1 MISSGKKYYDIII
14 SRCQGETRRKGEGV
28 SRRLLGKKEKTGHF
42 LAEAVQWRQAASN
55 AGEFGAPAGPSGTG
69 DLNMVFISYS
79 WDSERHIERVSRL
92 VKLLRRSG
100 VQVVWDQ
107 DLALGNRLPS
117 FMEESLQ
124 TCDRVLFICTPAYK
138 LKADQ
143 RTGGGGSGGGNGVKY
158 ETNIITGDVFRNHND
173 MKYIPVL
180 LEGDWD
186 SALPVWAS
194 GKLGADLRQESM
206 REYEKLLDA
215 LGGREEAVFPPA
227 RREVPE
233 DEPEEEPE
241 PPEEPAGPEER
252 RALEQIYGELLELK
266 AWLVRLKYTGNGG
279 MRDPGGAED
288 EADGRTETLEALKET
303 YDFLL
308 QKEMIGVL
316 EIFLSRWQNFMYVY
330 VNFER
335 VAEAEPARLA
345 EWEKKGRL
353 AKLFSAKPDVRGA
366 MRSRYREV
374 KDACNSAL
382 TAVTRRLG

>member
-1 MISSGKKYYDIII
+1 M
-14 SRCQGETRRKGEGV
+14 
-28 SRRLLGKKEKTGHF
+28 GKKEKTGHF
-42 LAEAVQWRQAASN
+42 PAEAVQWRQAASN

-69 DLNMVFISYS
+69 DWNMVFISYS

-266 AWLVRLKYTGNGG
+266 AWLVRLKYTENGG
-279 MRDPGGAED
+279 MRDPGGAEE
-288 EADGRTETLEALKET
+288 EADGRAVAVSRLKET

-308 QKEMIGVL
+308 QKEIMGEL
-316 EIFLSRWQNFMYVY
+316 EIFLFRWKNFMRLY

-335 VAEAEPARLA
+335 EAAAEPARLA

>member
-14 SRCQGETRRKGEGV
+14 SRCQGETRRKGAGV

-42 LAEAVQWRQAASN
+42 LAEAVQWGQAASI

-79 WDSERHIERVSRL
+79 WDSEEHGRRVEGL
-92 VKLLRRSG
+92 VKLLKKSG
-100 VQVVWDQ
+100 VQVVWDR
-107 DLALGNRLPS
+107 DMALGRRIPS

-124 TCDRVLFICTPAYK
+124 TCDQALFICTPRYK
-138 LKADQ
+138 SKADE
-143 RTGGGGSGGGNGVKY
+143 RDGGVGY
-158 ETNIITGDVFRNHND
+158 ETNVITGDVFRNHND

-180 LEGDWD
+180 FEGDWD

-215 LGGREEAVFPPA
+215 LGGREEAVSPPA

-266 AWLVRLKYTGNGG
+266 AWLVRLEYTENGG

-288 EADGRTETLEALKET
+288 EADGRAVAVSRLKET

-308 QKEMIGVL
+308 QEEMMDEL
-316 EIFLSRWQNFMYVY
+316 KAFLRRWKDFMSLY

-353 AKLFSAKPDVRGA
+353 AKLFSSKPDVRGA

>member
-1 MISSGKKYYDIII
+1 M
-14 SRCQGETRRKGEGV
+14 
-28 SRRLLGKKEKTGHF
+28 
-42 LAEAVQWRQAASN
+42 AEAVQWGQAASI

-79 WDSERHIERVSRL
+79 WDSEEHGRRVEGL
-92 VKLLRRSG
+92 VKLLKKSG
-100 VQVVWDQ
+100 VQVVWDR
-107 DLALGNRLPS
+107 DMALGRRIPS

-124 TCDRVLFICTPAYK
+124 TCDQALFICTPRYK
-138 LKADQ
+138 SKADG
-143 RTGGGGSGGGNGVKY
+143 RKDGVGY
-158 ETNIITGDVFRNHND
+158 ETNVITGDVYRGHND

-266 AWLVRLKYTGNGG
+266 AWLVGLKYTGNGG
-279 MRDPGGAED
+279 MRDPGGAEE
-288 EADGRTETLEALKET
+288 EADGRAVAVSRLKET

-308 QKEMIGVL
+308 QEEMMDEL
-316 EIFLSRWQNFMYVY
+316 KAFLRRWEDFMSLY

-335 VAEAEPARLA
+335 VAETEPARLA

-353 AKLFSAKPDVRGA
+353 AKLFSARPDVRGA

-382 TAVTRRLG
+382 TAVMRRLG